1 LVDLNHVQAE
11 VLERS
16 PGVDAELAV
25 RILDLRSEG
34 VGSASLED
42 MDLVLDLPLATL
54 HELQDVA
61 VFLPRD

>member
-1 LVDLNHVQAE
+1 M
-11 VLERS
+11 
-16 PGVDAELAV
+16 PGLDAELAA

-34 VGSASLED
+34 VGFASLED